1 MNKPIKTD
9 RLTVLSALLLI
20 LLCVYFVFLYKL
32 QIIEGD
38 AYLEKSANSLSSI
51 EQVTAARGNI
61 LDRYGRVLVSNQPSY
76 NITINEHQL
85 FYETDD
91 PNAQI
96 LALTAMVT
104 ASGAAYTDTL
114 PITRTPPFAYT
125 DMTDS
130 QKSMLTAYF
139 KDKGLDENTTAVELL
154 SYMRTRYEIDN
165 NYSAADM
172 RTIAGVRYEI
182 NARYSK
188 DYNTADYIFVKDADM
203 NLITA
208 MLEKGMK
215 GVNIQTTYVRKYS
228 TAYAAHLLG
237 YTGMIFSEEYKK
249 YQSLNYSMNALVG
262 KDGAELAFES
272 YLHGTDGTATI
283 TTTADGTVTDTV
295 YTKEPSPGDQVYLT
309 IDETLQESAENALA
323 KGIEELKT
331 EKAADDAKN
340 GTTTDEN
347 DKNNQITGGA
357 AVVVDV
363 KTGEPL
369 AIASWPTYDLS
380 TLSENFEK
388 LKNDDTKP
396 MFDRALM
403 GAYAPGSTFKPC
415 TAIAALTEGKINTST
430 TIVCN
435 GVFTKYADTGFA
447 PKCWIYSSYG
457 LTHGAE
463 NVTTAIRDSCNI
475 FFYTVGDEL
484 GIDKLDKY
492 AAEFGLGESTGI
504 ELAET
509 KGNMA
514 NPETHKKLQ
523 GVDWYNG
530 DTVTAAI
537 GQSDSL
543 FTPLQIAEYCATVAN
558 GGTRYTASI
567 LKTVR
572 TYDYGTTVYTRD
584 NEVLSTVDSP
594 DYNWKAVQ
602 QGMYLVANHPNGT
615 AYATFHDYKVK
626 VAAKTGT
633 VQKGS
638 GISNN
643 GVFMCYAPFDDPQI
657 AIAIVVEHSGAGASL
672 GPIAK
677 DILNTYFDEQ
687 TAANTTEGEL
697 TILK

>member
-1 MNKPIKTD
+1 MNRPVKSD
-9 RLTVLSALLLI
+9 RLILLSVLLLI

-38 AYLEKSANSLSSI
+38 AYLEQSANSIASV

-85 FYETDD
+85 FYETGD

-96 LALTAMVT
+96 LALTSMVE
-104 ASGAAYTDTL
+104 SYGGIYTDTL
-114 PITRTPPFAYT
+114 PITKVPPFEYT
-125 DMTDS
+125 EMTDS
-130 QKSMLTAYF
+130 QKSMLDAYF
-139 KDKGLDENTTAVELL
+139 KDKNLSENTTALELL
-154 SYMRTRYEIDN
+154 SYMRSRYKIDN
-165 NYSAADM
+165 NYTAEQS

-188 DYNTADYIFVKDADM
+188 NYNTADYVFVKDADM
-203 NLITA
+203 KLITA
-208 MLEKGMK
+208 MLENNLK
-215 GVNIQTTYVRKYS
+215 GVNVQTTYVRKYS

-237 YTGMIFSEEYKK
+237 YTGMISSEEYKK

-262 KDGAELAFES
+262 KDGAEFAFES
-272 YLHGTDGTATI
+272 YLHGQDGTATI
-283 TTTADGTVTDTV
+283 TSTADGTVTNTV
-295 YTKEPSPGDQVYLT
+295 YTKEPKPGDQVYLT
-309 IDETLQESAENALA
+309 IDETLQEASENALA
-323 KGIEELKT
+323 KGIEQLKAD
-331 EKAADDAKN
+331 KAKEDAKN
-340 GTTTDEN
+340 GTTPDKN

-357 AVVVDV
+357 VVVVDV

-369 AIASWPTYDLS
+369 AIASWPTYDLT
-380 TLSENFEK
+380 TLSENFTK
-388 LKNDDTKP
+388 LSKDDSNP

-403 GAYAPGSTFKPC
+403 GTYAPGSTFKPC
-415 TAIAALTEGKINTST
+415 TAIAALTEGVINTT
-430 TIVCN
+430 KTIVCN
-435 GVFTKYADTGFA
+435 GVFTKYANTGYA

-484 GIDKLDKY
+484 GIKKLDKY

-504 ELAET
+504 ELTES

-514 NPETHKKLQ
+514 DPETHKDIQ

-530 DTVTAAI
+530 DTVQAAI

-543 FTPLQIAEYCATVAN
+543 FSPLQIAEYCAAVAN
-558 GGTRYTASI
+558 GGTRRTASI

-584 NEVLSTVDSP
+584 KEVLSTVNSP

-633 VQKGS
+633 AQKGS

-643 GVFMCYAPFDDPQI
+643 GVFMCYAPFDDPQV
-657 AIAIVVEHSGAGASL
+657 AIAVVVEHSGAGASL

-677 DILNTYFDEQ
+677 DILDAYFSGQ
-687 TAANTTEGEL
+687 TTQDTTESEL
-697 TILK
+697 TLLK